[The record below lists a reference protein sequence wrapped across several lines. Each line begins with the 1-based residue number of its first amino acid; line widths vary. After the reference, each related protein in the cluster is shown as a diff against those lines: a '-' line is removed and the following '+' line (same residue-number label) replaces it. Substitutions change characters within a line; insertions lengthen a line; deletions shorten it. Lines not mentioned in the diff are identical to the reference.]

1 MCYFLHY
8 TDLHVQSCACTGVY
22 KWYCIKQAAR
32 DGIEFEVTK
41 EYMFYTPPQKK
52 NIIKKQKKTTN
63 NNKQINQRNKQT
75 IKTLT
80 TSSFQIN
87 SARVRGAKYCEQGL
101 FTNIAFS
108 FILLSQWSKSVLGSA
123 AWDNMESSVL
133 TKVFTGLRRL
143 FYAVSPSE
151 TSFPTVDEV
160 PKYVDEVSCV
170 IIFSFI

>member
-1 MCYFLHY
+1 MYSHV
-8 TDLHVQSCACTGVY
+8 HVQVY
-22 KWYCIKQAAR
+22 ISDIVLNKLPAMVLNSKSQKSICSIPP
-32 DGIEFEVTK
+32 
-41 EYMFYTPPQKK
+41 PPQK
-52 NIIKKQKKTTN
+52 NIIKKQKKN
-63 NNKQINQRNKQT
+63 NQQQQRNKQT

-80 TSSFQIN
+80 TSSCQIN

-123 AWDNMESSVL
+123 ACDNMESSVF

-170 IIFSFI
+170 IIFSFIEF